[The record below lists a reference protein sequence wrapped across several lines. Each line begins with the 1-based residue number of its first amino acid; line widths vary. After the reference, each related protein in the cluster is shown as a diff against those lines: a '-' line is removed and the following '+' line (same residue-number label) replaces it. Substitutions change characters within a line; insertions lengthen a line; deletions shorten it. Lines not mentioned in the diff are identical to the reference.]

1 MANSWFRLYAEFAND
16 AKVQMLSET
25 DQRRLVMLFCLRCND
40 QLSSPKDEEVAFLL
54 RIGIDELERSKKIFV
69 DKKFIDDSWNI
80 LSWNERQFITGEANP
95 DAVSKSSNYVYFV
108 ADTVANSSDSDI
120 YVVKIGISKNPWA
133 RLKDLQ
139 TGNQSSLELVAKF
152 RADIVSDSEIH
163 EILGQYRTAGEWF
176 KLPSNLASQI
186 IEHEK
191 VRSSDY
197 ISVRSLIVASL
208 RSNTTVATITTT
220 DSYSYSDTEHKKQCR
235 ANATALLQFLNSKT
249 NRDYRP
255 VDSNLRMIM
264 ARLDEYSLEDLKAM
278 TAKKC
283 REWAKDE
290 KMKDYLRP
298 ATLYN
303 AIKCAQYIGE
313 LVKVETHE

>member
-25 DQRRLVMLFCLRCND
+25 DQRRLVMLFCLRCNG
-40 QLSSPKDEEVAFLL
+40 DETLQDEQVAFQL
-54 RIGIDELERSKKIFV
+54 RISNEEWAKSKV
-69 DKKFIDDSWNI
+69 TFI
-80 LSWNERQFITGEANP
+80 
-95 DAVSKSSNYVYFV
+95 SKSFI
-108 ADTVANSSDSDI
+108 NSDNEVLNWDKRQYISDS
-120 YVVKIGISKNPWA
+120 S
-133 RLKDLQ
+133 
-139 TGNQSSLELVAKF
+139 TGRVAKY
-152 RADIVSDSEIH
+152 REKMKQEGNVSVTPPD
-163 EILGQYRTAGEWF
+163 
-176 KLPSNLASQI
+176 
-186 IEHEK
+186 
-191 VRSSDY
+191 
-197 ISVRSLIVASL
+197 
-208 RSNTTVATITTT
+208 T
-220 DSYSYSDTEHKKQCR
+220 DTDTEHKKQCR